1 MNRMRE
7 LMEKGRETR
16 LADEEKQE
24 LQKHFV
30 VLAAHESAVCRT
42 TELFAAMGRF
52 KRHPRSRARA
62 RHTAARS
69 GRIAVPQLI
78 TERIKKLR
86 REIAELSEKN
96 RKYSLD
102 PKYGS
107 AVADNARRFQRLM
120 EIVEELKSL
129 TDWKKP

>member
-1 MNRMRE
+1 MSQQR
-7 LMEKGRETR
+7 GRSNGKT
-16 LADEEKQE
+16 
-24 LQKHFV
+24 V
-30 VLAAHESAVCRT
+30 
-42 TELFAAMGRF
+42 
-52 KRHPRSRARA
+52 
-62 RHTAARS
+62 
-69 GRIAVPQLI
+69 VPQLI

-86 REIAELSEKN
+86 QEIAELSEKN

-107 AVADNARRFQRLM
+107 ATADNERRFQRLI

>member
-1 MNRMRE
+1 MAVWPEFDNSFFGSGC
-7 LMEKGRETR
+7 GRGIRAGTATPLSEATGG
-16 LADEEKQE
+16 KI
-24 LQKHFV
+24 V
-30 VLAAHESAVCRT
+30 
-42 TELFAAMGRF
+42 M
-52 KRHPRSRARA
+52 PR
-62 RHTAARS
+62 
-69 GRIAVPQLI
+69 LI

-86 REIAELSEKN
+86 QEIAELSEKN

>member
-1 MNRMRE
+1 MSQQR
-7 LMEKGRETR
+7 GRSNGKT
-16 LADEEKQE
+16 
-24 LQKHFV
+24 V
-30 VLAAHESAVCRT
+30 
-42 TELFAAMGRF
+42 
-52 KRHPRSRARA
+52 
-62 RHTAARS
+62 
-69 GRIAVPQLI
+69 VPQLI

-86 REIAELSEKN
+86 QEIAELSEKN

-107 AVADNARRFQRLM
+107 ATADNERRLQRLI

>member
-1 MNRMRE
+1 MSQQR
-7 LMEKGRETR
+7 GRSNGKT
-16 LADEEKQE
+16 
-24 LQKHFV
+24 V
-30 VLAAHESAVCRT
+30 
-42 TELFAAMGRF
+42 
-52 KRHPRSRARA
+52 
-62 RHTAARS
+62 
-69 GRIAVPQLI
+69 VPQLI

-86 REIAELSEKN
+86 QEIAELSEKN

-102 PKYGS
+102 AKYGS

>member
-1 MNRMRE
+1 V
-7 LMEKGRETR
+7 
-16 LADEEKQE
+16 KQPA
-24 LQKHFV
+24 QRKIV
-30 VLAAHESAVCRT
+30 V
-42 TELFAAMGRF
+42 
-52 KRHPRSRARA
+52 PR
-62 RHTAARS
+62 
-69 GRIAVPQLI
+69 LI

-86 REIAELSEKN
+86 WEIAELSEKN
-96 RKYSLD
+96 RKSLD